1 MGGLISNSIALVN
14 IAEREIIQDPLA
26 HTDYKHY
33 IYVCVCVCVCMC
45 VDRYKYRYIKSKS
58 TEKLFLRQLWKLKEE
73 VN

>member
-26 HTDYKHY
+26 HTDTDYKHY
-33 IYVCVCVCVCMC
+33 IYVCVCVC

-58 TEKLFLRQLWKLKEE
+58 TEKLFLRQL
-73 VN
+73 

>member
-26 HTDYKHY
+26 HTDTDYKHY
-33 IYVCVCVCVCMC
+33 IYVCVC

-58 TEKLFLRQLWKLKEE
+58 TEKLFLRQL
-73 VN
+73 